1 MGRGPGRSFGRRRRH
16 LYVLIVLPTSFAIF
30 RSLYFSSPFHLSGSR
45 PFPLFFLHN
54 EIGHAL
60 IVSTLALSSWMA
72 SHNCNV
78 VFGNHHGLF
87 PENSRAQIHSVRSM
101 PSNINLPHSRSDNIY
116 GNANF
121 SFHRFCSVPLSSS
134 FDLPSTRP
142 QNVRKAVDAENAER
156 IRQEEE
162 DEDDKKDTTV
172 GRIIS
177 VVSHA

>member
-1 MGRGPGRSFGRRRRH
+1 
-16 LYVLIVLPTSFAIF
+16 
-30 RSLYFSSPFHLSGSR
+30 
-45 PFPLFFLHN
+45 
-54 EIGHAL
+54 
-60 IVSTLALSSWMA
+60 MA

-116 GNANF
+116 DNANF
-121 SFHRFCSVPLSSS
+121 SFHRFCSVPLTSS

-177 VVSHA
+177 VVSRA